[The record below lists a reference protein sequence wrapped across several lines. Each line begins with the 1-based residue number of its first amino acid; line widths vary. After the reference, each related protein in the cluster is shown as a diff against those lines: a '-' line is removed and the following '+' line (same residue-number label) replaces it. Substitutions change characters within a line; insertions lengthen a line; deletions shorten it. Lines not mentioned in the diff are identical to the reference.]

1 MKKKNEGEGNI
12 GKRGGGGGRETD
24 GFSSSC
30 SEKANTRW
38 SICEFTL
45 N

>member
-12 GKRGGGGGRETD
+12 GKRGGGGERKTD

-30 SEKANTRW
+30 SEKANTQG